1 MHKEMENSRVGILLD
16 FSKGIFYVQF
26 QDELIE
32 YSVNGVRGQR
42 LALELATWFSI
53 MCLGL

>member
-42 LALELATWFSI
+42 LALELAT
-53 MCLGL
+53 

>member
-32 YSVNGVRGQR
+32 YGVNGVEDRG
-42 LALELATWFSI
+42 LLSN
-53 MCLGL
+53 